1 MSEGNTTV
9 AVALIVKNEAHN
21 IDLCLQSVCNWVD
34 EIVVLDAGSSDN
46 TTEIAKQYT
55 DKVYVAS
62 DWRGFGKQRQRAQSY
77 VESDFVFWLDAD
89 ERVTPELKKNIL
101 GVINDHQPNCV
112 YYINRLS
119 NAFGKEIKHSGWH
132 PDWICRLYKTSE
144 THYSDSL
151 VHEHVVVPNTHKKI
165 YLNGVLLHNTFNYLY
180 EYTAKTNQYIKLW
193 SDQREGKK
201 SSSVSKALG
210 HALFRFI
217 KMYFLKKGFLDGR
230 HGFILALLSA
240 NVVFTRY
247 ADLWLR
253 DYVKKQR

>member
-1 MSEGNTTV
+1 MSERNSTV

-77 VESDFVFWLDAD
+77 VESGFVFWLDAD

-112 YYINRLS
+112 YYINSFLT
-119 NAFGKEIKHSGWH
+119 
-132 PDWICRLYKTSE
+132 PL
-144 THYSDSL
+144 
-151 VHEHVVVPNTHKKI
+151 
-165 YLNGVLLHNTFNYLY
+165 
-180 EYTAKTNQYIKLW
+180 
-193 SDQREGKK
+193 GKK
-201 SSSVSKALG
+201 SSTLVGTQIGFAD
-210 HALFRFI
+210 FI
-217 KMYFLKKGFLDGR
+217 KHQKLIILTLSCMNMLLFLIHIRK
-230 HGFILALLSA
+230 FI
-240 NVVFTRY
+240 
-247 ADLWLR
+247 
-253 DYVKKQR
+253 